1 MKLRALAL
9 AGMLSMTGGAY
20 AITPL
25 TLTAT
30 HDLGDFDGNEIFL
43 ETFSVATAGTID
55 HSLTFDITGDLYAG
69 SGVFDISLG
78 NIVNIDGLTA
88 DIFTSSNTVTP
99 YASFTPYGEDLLVL
113 PLGTYFGTGSY
124 TLRIGGEATGT
135 TGLGGLLPAGAYTVA
150 AVTVPVP
157 EPETWAMLLVGMGL
171 VGLRARQKAKAERE
185 AALA

>member
-1 MKLRALAL
+1 MKLRTLAL
-9 AGMLSMTGGAY
+9 AAILSVTGNAY
-20 AITPL
+20 ATSL
-25 TLTAT
+25 GLSAT
-30 HDLGDFDGNEIFL
+30 HDLGDFDGGEIVL
-43 ETFSVATAGTID
+43 EVFDVATAGTIN

-88 DIFTSSNTVTP
+88 NIFKSSNTTP
-99 YASFTPYGEDLLVL
+99 YATFTPIGGDLLVL
-113 PLGTYFGTGSY
+113 LPGTYFGTGSY
-124 TLRIGGEATGT
+124 TLKIGGEATGN
-135 TGLGGLLPAGAYTVA
+135 GLLGLLPAGAYTVA

-171 VGLRARQKAKAERE
+171 VGLRVRQKAKASRE

>member
-9 AGMLSMTGGAY
+9 AASLMMTGNAY
-20 AITPL
+20 ATSMNL
-25 TLTAT
+25 TDTKY
-30 HDLGDFDGNEIFL
+30 LGPFDGGEIYG
-43 ETFSVATAGTID
+43 ETFTVATAGTIN

-78 NIVNIDGLTA
+78 NIININGLTA
-88 DIFTSSNTVTP
+88 NIFTSSNTLTP
-99 YASFTPYGEDLLVL
+99 YASFTPIGGDLLVL
-113 PLGTYFGTGSY
+113 PLGTYFGIGSY
-124 TLRIGGEATGT
+124 TLKVGGQATG

>member
-1 MKLRALAL
+1 MQLRALAL
-9 AGMLSMTGGAY
+9 AAILSVTGNAY
-20 AITPL
+20 ATSL
-25 TLTAT
+25 GLVAT
-30 HDLGDFDGNEIFL
+30 HDLGDFNGGEIFL
-43 ETFSVATAGTID
+43 ETFTVATAGTID

-78 NIVNIDGLTA
+78 NIINIDGLTA
-88 DIFTSSNTVTP
+88 DIFTSSNAVTP
-99 YASFTPYGEDLLVL
+99 YASFTPIGADLLVL

-124 TLRIGGEATGT
+124 TLKIGGEVTGT
-135 TGLGGLLPAGAYTVA
+135 GLVGLLPHGAYTVA

-157 EPETWAMLLVGMGL
+157 EPETWAMLLAGMGL